1 MRGSNH
7 RFQKTRMRRRSRW
20 EHDLPEL
27 FLALQPPVRGANLL
41 RRLHRVYHGRQLF
54 EEREGQHL
62 VQLAHRPHER
72 AGQAPRQY
80 ESQAGVPK
88 HWTTRQ
94 DLYSPR
100 PFRAG
105 FRVSG
110 KSSGMPER
118 ENDFPTH
125 RTDCDPDDFRRS
137 DLPNQHGHESLVS
150 LTDAIRSNAEAVTY
164 FEVYTGAN

>member
-1 MRGSNH
+1 VRADLSN
-7 RFQKTRMRRRSRW
+7 
-20 EHDLPEL
+20 
-27 FLALQPPVRGANLL
+27 GAC
-41 RRLHRVYHGRQLF
+41 F
-54 EEREGQHL
+54 GQ
-62 VQLAHRPHER
+62 VDS
-72 AGQAPRQY
+72 GQAVTKRW
-80 ESQAGVPK
+80 A
-88 HWTTRQ
+88 TRQ

-137 DLPNQHGHESLVS
+137 DLPNQHGRESLVS
-150 LTDAIRSNAEAVTY
+150 LTDAIRSNAEAVTC